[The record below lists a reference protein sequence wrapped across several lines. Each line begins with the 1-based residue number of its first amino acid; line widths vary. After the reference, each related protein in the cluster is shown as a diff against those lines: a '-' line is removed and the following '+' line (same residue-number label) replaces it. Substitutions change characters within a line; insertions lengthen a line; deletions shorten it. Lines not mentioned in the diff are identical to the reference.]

1 MLSTISEMDPV
12 LIAAA
17 VIPAVIL
24 LLQVYRA
31 DRLEKEPTGLLISLL
46 VFGVIATALAIV
58 TETIGENILLSF
70 FDETDLGYLI
80 LSNFIVVALSEEG
93 FKLLLLRW
101 RTWRSPNFN
110 CQFDGVV
117 YAVFVSLG
125 FALWENIG
133 YVAMYGF
140 GTALVRAVTAVPG
153 HACFGVFMGIWYGA
167 ARRYANEGDFVGE
180 RVCRRRALWLPVLTH
195 GMYDFLA
202 SLDFDYSGLI
212 FIVFIIVVFLA
223 ASRRVKIVSRNDRF
237 YPIKRKIHAMACT
250 SGRGVILYLRLLFY
264 PATAG
269 GRKERKT
276 DHNENHGQD
285 RSVLQEPR
293 LCLRRKQKFA
303 AALPTPGTTVR
314 SAWSS
319 RTTSRRRGSRSSC
332 RRAPITSVSTPPSS

>member
-140 GTALVRAVTAVPG
+140 GTALVLRRFHG
-153 HACFGVFMGIWYGA
+153 HMVRRGA
-167 ARRYANEGDFVGE
+167 ALRE
-180 RVCRRRALWLPVLTH
+180 RGRFYRRARVPPPGAVAARADPRHVRL
-195 GMYDFLA
+195 YRLA
-202 SLDFDYSGLI
+202 
-212 FIVFIIVVFLA
+212 
-223 ASRRVKIVSRNDRF
+223 
-237 YPIKRKIHAMACT
+237 
-250 SGRGVILYLRLLFY
+250 RL
-264 PATAG
+264 
-269 GRKERKT
+269 
-276 DHNENHGQD
+276 
-285 RSVLQEPR
+285 
-293 LCLRRKQKFA
+293 
-303 AALPTPGTTVR
+303 
-314 SAWSS
+314 
-319 RTTSRRRGSRSSC
+319 
-332 RRAPITSVSTPPSS
+332 

>member
-1 MLSTISEMDPV
+1 MFLLYMNPI

-17 VIPAVIL
+17 VVPAVFL
-24 LLQVYRA
+24 LIRVYRA
-31 DRLEKEPTGLLISLL
+31 DRLEPEPSGLLLSLIL
-46 VFGVIATALAIV
+46 RGVFATVIAMVLEELGSALLGSVYAENSLPYNIIMYFVIV
-58 TETIGENILLSF
+58 AF
-70 FDETDLGYLI
+70 
-80 LSNFIVVALSEEG
+80 SEEG
-93 FKLLLLRW
+93 AKYFLLRR
-101 RTWRSPNFN
+101 RTWHSAAFN

-167 ARRYANEGDFVGE
+167 ARRYANEGDFIGE
-180 RVCRRRALWLPVLTH
+180 RVCRRRALWLPVLIH

-237 YPIKRKIHAMACT
+237 IR
-250 SGRGVILYLRLLFY
+250 
-264 PATAG
+264 
-269 GRKERKT
+269 
-276 DHNENHGQD
+276 
-285 RSVLQEPR
+285 
-293 LCLRRKQKFA
+293 
-303 AALPTPGTTVR
+303 
-314 SAWSS
+314 
-319 RTTSRRRGSRSSC
+319 
-332 RRAPITSVSTPPSS
+332 

>member
-24 LLQVYRA
+24 LLKVYRA

-117 YAVFVSLG
+117 YAVFVALG

-167 ARRYANEGDFVGE
+167 ARRYANEGDFIGE
-180 RVCRRRALWLPVLTH
+180 RVCRRRALWLPVLIH

-212 FIVFIIVVFLA
+212 FIVFIVIVFIA
-223 ASRRVKIVSRNDRF
+223 ASRRVKIVSSNDRF
-237 YPIKRKIHAMACT
+237 IR
-250 SGRGVILYLRLLFY
+250 
-264 PATAG
+264 
-269 GRKERKT
+269 
-276 DHNENHGQD
+276 
-285 RSVLQEPR
+285 
-293 LCLRRKQKFA
+293 
-303 AALPTPGTTVR
+303 
-314 SAWSS
+314 
-319 RTTSRRRGSRSSC
+319 
-332 RRAPITSVSTPPSS
+332 

>member
-46 VFGVIATALAIV
+46 AFGVIATALAIV

-140 GTALVRAVTAVPG
+140 GTALVRAVTAVP
-153 HACFGVFMGIWYGA
+153 
-167 ARRYANEGDFVGE
+167 ARRYANEGDFIGE
-180 RVCRRRALWLPVLTH
+180 RVCRRRALWLPVLIH

-237 YPIKRKIHAMACT
+237 IR
-250 SGRGVILYLRLLFY
+250 
-264 PATAG
+264 
-269 GRKERKT
+269 
-276 DHNENHGQD
+276 
-285 RSVLQEPR
+285 
-293 LCLRRKQKFA
+293 
-303 AALPTPGTTVR
+303 
-314 SAWSS
+314 
-319 RTTSRRRGSRSSC
+319 
-332 RRAPITSVSTPPSS
+332 